1 MDTFY
6 SEIDF
11 YDKLKLKYNE
21 YLKPEIV
28 SVSIIQSKDTVLLE
42 TVKLEEVEG
51 GLEKQTVSRIDL
63 GFIADGEDNESQ
75 ELYFNPEDSIEK
87 NVRKFINEFTP
98 YDIINTTD
106 LFNDEASDKINKK
119 YNTIGIDR

>member
-42 TVKLEEVEG
+42 TVELEEDEG
-51 GLEKQTVSRIDL
+51 GLEKQTVNRIDL
-63 GFIADGEDNESQ
+63 GFITDGEDNESQ
-75 ELYFNPEDSIEK
+75 ELYFKPEDSIEK

-98 YDIINTTD
+98 YDIINT
-106 LFNDEASDKINKK
+106 
-119 YNTIGIDR
+119 

>member
-28 SVSIIQSKDTVLLE
+28 SVSMVQSKDTVYLE
-42 TVKLEEVEG
+42 SIEIEELED
-51 GLEKQTVSRIDL
+51 GLEKKTVKRIDL
-63 GFIADGEDNESQ
+63 SFITDGDKEEK
-75 ELYFNPEDSIEK
+75 LYFNPNDPIEI
-87 NVRKFINEFTP
+87 NVKKFVDDFGP
-98 YDIINTTD
+98 YSIINTTEI
-106 LFNDEASDKINKK
+106 FTDEAAEKISKR
-119 YNTIGIDR
+119 YNTFGIDK